1 MNIEIINS
9 RKFIEISD
17 FVFSAVVSEQEFYKN
32 HAKDSTIIEKSNLGN
47 SNFIWFI
54 KDKIKIKDN
63 DIVFCHFE
71 AVEHLFKIIRLS
83 NLKNIILISSQS
95 DLTLNKSVY
104 LKKPESI
111 KVWYSTNVNLD
122 KPDLRPIPIGIN
134 NEYIEIYP
142 CESDF
147 KKFKFKDS
155 NDKKDLIY
163 SNFNINTRFFH
174 RYFTDKFSKNKDFI
188 IIEKADLDKQAYL
201 ETINDYKFILSPWG
215 NGIDTHRIWEAI
227 YANCVP
233 IVQDH
238 NVLSKFKELPII
250 FVKSFQNIN
259 SINFIESNH
268 SKSMEMADFKYW
280 KKEIFNERKEQT
292 IINSEFVSSIEKLN
306 QLYLKKKRRI
316 RKIQRF
322 KKKIKYI
329 TFRVFKKIF

>member
-1 MNIEIINS
+1 M
-9 RKFIEISD
+9 
-17 FVFSAVVSEQEFYKN
+17 
-32 HAKDSTIIEKSNLGN
+32 
-47 SNFIWFI
+47 
-54 KDKIKIKDN
+54 
-63 DIVFCHFE
+63 
-71 AVEHLFKIIRLS
+71 
-83 NLKNIILISSQS
+83 
-95 DLTLNKSVY
+95 
-104 LKKPESI
+104 
-111 KVWYSTNVNLD
+111 
-122 KPDLRPIPIGIN
+122 
-134 NEYIEIYP
+134 
-142 CESDF
+142 
-147 KKFKFKDS
+147 
-155 NDKKDLIY
+155 
-163 SNFNINTRFFH
+163 
-174 RYFTDKFSKNKDFI
+174 
-188 IIEKADLDKQAYL
+188 
-201 ETINDYKFILSPWG
+201 SPWG

>member
-1 MNIEIINS
+1 MKIEIINS
-9 RKFIEISD
+9 KKFIEISD

-32 HAKDSTIIEKSNLGN
+32 HVKDSTIIEKSNLGN

-71 AVEHLFKIIRLS
+71 VVEHLFKIIRLS

-147 KKFKFKDS
+147 KKFNFKDFK
-155 NDKKDLIY
+155 NKKSQIY
-163 SNFNINTRFFH
+163 SNFNINTRFLH
-174 RYFTDKFSKNKDFI
+174 RYFAKKFSNNKNFI
-188 IIEKADLDKQAYL
+188 INETKDLDKHTYIK
-201 ETINDYKFILSPWG
+201 TIDNYKFILSPWG

-227 YANCVP
+227 YANCTP
-233 IVQDH
+233 IVKDH
-238 NVLSKFKELPII
+238 DVFSKFKQLPII
-250 FVKSFQNIN
+250 FVKSLNRID
-259 SINFIESNH
+259 SINFEEINLSSTTEL
-268 SKSMEMADFKYW
+268 ADFRYW
-280 KKEIFNERKEQT
+280 KKEVLNEKKEQ
-292 IINSEFVSSIEKLN
+292 ILLNNDFINNIDKLN
-306 QLYLKKKRRI
+306 QLFLKKHLRI
-316 RKIQRF
+316 RKIKRF
-322 KKKIKYI
+322 KKKIKYF
-329 TFRVFKKIF
+329 TFRIFKKLF